1 MAAETGIRTWQEYST
16 VTGRLVTDLLSLA
29 RELDEADIPLRAY
42 VTFHDQGA
50 QYRVTARWTVG
61 K

>member
-1 MAAETGIRTWQEYST
+1 MAEETGIRTWREYSA
-16 VTGRLVTDLLSLA
+16 VTGRLVTDLLVLA
-29 RELDEADIPLRAY
+29 SEIDKADVPLRAY

-61 K
+61 E